1 MLQMSVI
8 FIVLYAFKPITV
20 EGHFHKNLFPDVH
33 TSEFVKMIGTDFSL
47 DGKIWKT
54 AGFNTYLLIEQ
65 AAELPRGTFNAD
77 FSNGK
82 GKEEILTQ
90 L

>member
-47 DGKIWKT
+47 DGKF
-54 AGFNTYLLIEQ
+54 GRPQDLIHICS
-65 AAELPRGTFNAD
+65 
-77 FSNGK
+77 SNRPQSCHAVLSTLIFQMV
-82 GKEEILTQ
+82 KEKRRF
-90 L
+90 